1 VSWELFVPIA
11 VLAVAI
17 AIVRAVGVLVV
28 KPRNTDRVY
37 TKPVI
42 SGSWGQQQPHQSQST
57 QIETESREPIA

>member
-1 VSWELFVPIA
+1 MSWELFVPIA

-28 KPRNTDRVY
+28 KPRNTERVY

-42 SGSWGQQQPHQSQST
+42 SGSWGQQQQLQSQSKQT
-57 QIETESREPIA
+57 DPESRETNA

>member
-28 KPRNTDRVY
+28 KPRNTERVY

-42 SGSWGQQQPHQSQST
+42 SGSWGQQQHQQSQST
-57 QIETESREPIA
+57 QTDPESREMNA